1 MLSFL
6 ETIATLA
13 LRVKSA
19 NEDVDA
25 HLKSTA
31 ATTTENFNL
40 ICLVPEINFQNV
52 HVRVGCWTVEAKHW
66 LPLKLSLLSESKQTT
81 QNRRK
86 NLRFMKFNIF
96 FLYHFASLAFRL
108 FVFFVAST
116 TTILEEIPFPLLA
129 EEHIWI
135 KSFRCWG
142 LGWVEICIRRRASP
156 SHYRLTI
163 AHIFQMH
170 RHVTQLPNSS
180 EPKTTAF
187 PAPRKSRK
195 AEKFQRLN
203 YSQWWRFSRDRV
215 LP

>member
-1 MLSFL
+1 MKMSMRILNQPQRQQQKISISF
-6 ETIATLA
+6 
-13 LRVKSA
+13 VWCPKSIFKTYTSESA
-19 NEDVDA
+19 AGQSRRSIDYRWNCLYYRSQSRRHKTGGKICDSWN
-25 HLKSTA
+25 ST
-31 ATTTENFNL
+31 FFSFIIL
-40 ICLVPEINFQNV
+40 L
-52 HVRVGCWTVEAKHW
+52 
-66 LPLKLSLLSESKQTT
+66 LSL
-81 QNRRK
+81 
-86 NLRFMKFNIF
+86 FVCF
-96 FLYHFASLAFRL
+96 F
-108 FVFFVAST
+108 FFVAST